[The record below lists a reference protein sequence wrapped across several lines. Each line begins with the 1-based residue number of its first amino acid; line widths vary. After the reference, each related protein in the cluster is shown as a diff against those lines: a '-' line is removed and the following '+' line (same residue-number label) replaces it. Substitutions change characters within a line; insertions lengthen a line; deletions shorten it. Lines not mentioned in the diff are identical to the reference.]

1 MVTEPTTPPF
11 FGTQARILIS
21 EWKALA
27 KLIISHSIPAKEKPI
42 LNIEDLES
50 FDIENLENINFG
62 IADELPH
69 IMAEKN
75 IQTALQGPFGGMIR
89 DKMAAYARLTRV
101 RLEIHL
107 SKEELFKNKRAKPEA
122 ERIPEKKLEKLNFSL
137 LDEMQHQLD
146 ELTEQHNEQWRE
158 FIQHWTEMLIDFF
171 AESKLLL
178 TEREVKEL
186 QDEDVTTD
194 LLPRFI
200 EVGLKL
206 PQKDYKQM
214 NCADYLYLKMLLTTQ
229 SALSRQHLAHD
240 DAQIQQ
246 KLQGFKSQL
255 TKMQKEEQTIL
266 EEQKKQS
273 TAVLSAVDL

>member
-1 MVTEPTTPPF
+1 MTTEPMSF

-50 FDIENLENINFG
+50 FDIANLEDINFG
-62 IADELPH
+62 VPDELPH

-75 IQTALQGPFGGMIR
+75 IQTALQGPFGGLIK
-89 DKMAAYARLTRV
+89 DKMAAYARLTQV

-137 LDEMQHQLD
+137 LDNIQHQLD
-146 ELTEQHNEQWRE
+146 ELSEQHNEQLRE
-158 FIQHWTEMLIDFF
+158 FIQRWTEILIDFF

-178 TEREVKEL
+178 TEREITEL
-186 QDEDVTTD
+186 QDEDVATD

-229 SALSRQHLAHD
+229 SALSRQHLPHD

-246 KLQGFKSQL
+246 KLQGFKPQL
-255 TKMQKEEQTIL
+255 AKMQKEEQKIL
-266 EEQKKQS
+266 EEQKNQS
-273 TAVLSAVDL
+273 STILNEVSY

>member
-1 MVTEPTTPPF
+1 MVTEPSSPSF

-50 FDIENLENINFG
+50 FNIENLEDINFG
-62 IADELPH
+62 TSDELPH

-75 IQTALQGPFGGMIR
+75 IQTALQGPFGAMIK

-107 SKEELFKNKRAKPEA
+107 CKEELFKNKRAKPEA
-122 ERIPEKKLEKLNFSL
+122 EQIPEKKLEKLNFSL
-137 LDEMQHQLD
+137 LDNMQHQLD
-146 ELTEQHNEQWRE
+146 ELSEQHNEQWRE
-158 FIQHWTEMLIDFF
+158 FIQHWTEILIDFF

-178 TEREVKEL
+178 TEREIREL
-186 QDEDVTTD
+186 QDEDVATD
-194 LLPRFI
+194 ILPRFI

-246 KLQGFKSQL
+246 KLQGFKPQL
-255 TKMQKEEQTIL
+255 AKMQKEEQKIL
-266 EEQKKQS
+266 EEQKNQS
-273 TAVLSAVDL
+273 STILSAID

>member
-1 MVTEPTTPPF
+1 MVTEPMSF

-27 KLIISHSIPAKEKPI
+27 KLIISHSIAAKEKPI

-50 FDIENLENINFG
+50 FDIANLEDINFG
-62 IADELPH
+62 APDELPH

-75 IQTALQGPFGGMIR
+75 IQTALQGPFGGLIK

-107 SKEELFKNKRAKPEA
+107 SKEELFKNKRAKPEG
-122 ERIPEKKLEKLNFSL
+122 EQIPEKKLEKLNFSL
-137 LDEMQHQLD
+137 LDNIQHQLD

-158 FIQHWTEMLIDFF
+158 FIQRWTEILIDFF

-178 TEREVKEL
+178 TEREIREL
-186 QDEDVTTD
+186 QDEDVATD

-229 SALSRQHLAHD
+229 SALSRQHLPHD

-246 KLQGFKSQL
+246 KLQGFKPQL
-255 TKMQKEEQTIL
+255 AKMQKEEQKIF
-266 EEQKKQS
+266 EEQKNQS
-273 TAVLSAVDL
+273 STILSAVDL